1 MEKIPSNIS
10 PSEQQI
16 PCPETVTATISNHLQ
31 MPDFS
36 KRDTE
41 LRELM
46 DSPDC
51 DPVKLRRTYRQFGFV
66 NRIFASWKSI
76 FGWYILPDM
85 LVAAKETDNSPNTFR
100 DSDAI
105 NSISD
110 DEKRQTNSGSEG
122 GIQNPEISEKLTK
135 TTAKPE
141 IGTDKSVTR
150 NTTEN
155 QSNTKST
162 IPATSTK
169 TSFTLLDV
177 GCGVLDNGLFLQ
189 ELAKR
194 HDIELHV
201 TGVDPN
207 PTTAD
212 LLKERKLP
220 NNVHFEQCYLSEVVD
235 RGQKYDYVISN
246 HLMHHLDDEVL
257 KMNLHEAAQCANRMV
272 VMNDLRR
279 SPISWLF
286 YGIFTLPVRWHSFLS
301 IDGMRSIRRSYTP
314 SELRALINDLEADS
328 KTSSAIV
335 KWNVDKVWPFRQVV
349 IGRIAHSNGL

>member
-1 MEKIPSNIS
+1 
-10 PSEQQI
+10 
-16 PCPETVTATISNHLQ
+16 

-51 DPVKLRRTYRQFGFV
+51 DPTKLQRTYRQFGFV

-85 LVAAKETDNSPNTFR
+85 LLAVKEAENSLNTFSV
-100 DSDAI
+100 SDAI
-105 NSISD
+105 NSGKD
-110 DEKRQTNSGSEG
+110 DENSRAKPGSEG
-122 GIQNPEISEKLTK
+122 GIPNPEISENLNK

-141 IGTDKSVTR
+141 IGTESSVNR

-155 QSNTKST
+155 PFNAE
-162 IPATSTK
+162 ATNSATTTK
-169 TSFTLLDV
+169 TIFTLLDV
-177 GCGVLDNGLFLQ
+177 GCGLLDNGLFLQ
-189 ELAKR
+189 ELANR

-207 PTTAD
+207 PTTAAM
-212 LLKERKLP
+212 LKERKLP
-220 NNVHFEQCYLSEVVD
+220 KNVHFEQCYLSEVVD

-257 KMNLHEAAQCANRMV
+257 KMILHEAAQCANRMV
-272 VMNDLRR
+272 IMNDLRR

-286 YGIFTLPVRWHSFLS
+286 YGIFTLPVRWYSFLS

-314 SELRALINDLEADS
+314 DELRALINDLEADS
-328 KTSSAIV
+328 KTSSAKV
-335 KWNVDKVWPFRQVV
+335 KWNVDKVWPFRQVI
-349 IGRIAHSNGL
+349 IGRKTPFFGK

>member
-1 MEKIPSNIS
+1 
-10 PSEQQI
+10 
-16 PCPETVTATISNHLQ
+16 

-85 LVAAKETDNSPNTFR
+85 LVAASN
-100 DSDAI
+100 A
-105 NSISD
+105 
-110 DEKRQTNSGSEG
+110 
-122 GIQNPEISEKLTK
+122 K
-135 TTAKPE
+135 TTP
-141 IGTDKSVTR
+141 
-150 NTTEN
+150 
-155 QSNTKST
+155 ST
-162 IPATSTK
+162 ASTK
-169 TSFTLLDV
+169 ISFTLLDV

-220 NNVHFEQCYLSEVVD
+220 INVHFEQCYLSEVVD

-349 IGRIAHSNGL
+349 IGRKTPFFGK